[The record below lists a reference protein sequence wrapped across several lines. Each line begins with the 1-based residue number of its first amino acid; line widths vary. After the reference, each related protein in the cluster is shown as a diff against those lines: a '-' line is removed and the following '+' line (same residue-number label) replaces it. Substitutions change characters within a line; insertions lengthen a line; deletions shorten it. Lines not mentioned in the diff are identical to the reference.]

1 MAVYVI
7 ATVLLKP
14 LPDGNSVVKPFMR
27 VILMNMQDTEKEA
40 VDFMKAEFLDSTE
53 AKDGWVMAES
63 DPVMFELHQGFV
75 DRWGGLVGPAPNI
88 PKRKGYLTV
97 VP

>member
-40 VDFMKAEFLDSTE
+40 VDFMKAKFSDSAE

-75 DRWGGLVGPAPNI
+75 HKWGDLVGPAPNI
-88 PKRKGYLTV
+88 PKRKGHLTV
-97 VP
+97 VS